1 MWLDEKLKHK
11 GKLSWVEWLGSGGAH
26 VVTLALLFASV
37 MAEGSCDTVSGGE
50 EWVKL
55 LKVEKL
61 HLNSC
66 MITFLD
72 LSDPKSTLTTNCGN
86 AC

>member
-1 MWLDEKLKHK
+1 MVGFK
-11 GKLSWVEWLGSGGAH
+11 GAH

-37 MAEGSCDTVSGGE
+37 MAEGSCDTVSGGRE

-55 LKVEKL
+55 PKVEKL

-66 MITFLD
+66 VITFLN